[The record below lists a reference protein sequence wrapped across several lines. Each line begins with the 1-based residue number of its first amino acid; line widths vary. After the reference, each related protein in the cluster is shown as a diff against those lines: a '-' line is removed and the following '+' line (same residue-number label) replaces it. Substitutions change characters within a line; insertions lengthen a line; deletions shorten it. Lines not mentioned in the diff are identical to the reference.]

1 MHTHTNIYLYREL
14 QDHLVLD
21 FLGFQIYL
29 VRKSISAQKASTD
42 GNGLER
48 ELPLLCSLFLKYL
61 QICVRLLTTALIFCS
76 VRFGECWKFLVG
88 AQITHYEAYLVSYGK
103 RKMQS
108 CCMDTVRQYL
118 KLFTSSFIC
127 TGTQIWLQIT
137 LLRVLIILSA
147 NENVHILHTLFA
159 DEIFWTLNSSG
170 TDGEHMPSQFVWRA
184 QPRVLPGRGN

>member
-108 CCMDTVRQYL
+108 WLYGHCPSVL
-118 KLFTSSFIC
+118 EAFHLFLHLYWYSNLTSNYS
-127 TGTQIWLQIT
+127 T
-137 LLRVLIILSA
+137 
-147 NENVHILHTLFA
+147 
-159 DEIFWTLNSSG
+159 
-170 TDGEHMPSQFVWRA
+170 
-184 QPRVLPGRGN
+184 